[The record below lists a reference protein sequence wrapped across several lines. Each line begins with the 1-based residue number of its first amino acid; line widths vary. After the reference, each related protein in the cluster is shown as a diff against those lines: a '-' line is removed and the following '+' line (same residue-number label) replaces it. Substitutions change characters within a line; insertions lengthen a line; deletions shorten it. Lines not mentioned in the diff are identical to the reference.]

1 MTVGKI
7 ALTNNNKT
15 ADNRLIA
22 RFSAVFLVCYSVD
35 FAAVNQS
42 LNKR

>member
-22 RFSAVFLVCYSVD
+22 RFSAVFTLLLRFFCGGKSI
-35 FAAVNQS
+35 A
-42 LNKR
+42 